1 MDNVG
6 FSELVL
12 CAGWYIWWERRQKVH
27 NEEIQTPFRSAT
39 SIVLITKNYM
49 MAAKKPQR
57 RKEVTWSKPLEG
69 MLKIN
74 VDVAFDIQSG
84 RGAGGVVIRDYR
96 GQCIAASQKFL
107 PYVVD
112 TPMAEAYAL
121 REGLVLAQ
129 HIGINNF
136 VLQTDCTQVVET
148 MRDDGFCATAA
159 TAIYDDCKIMWS
171 GFDRVEVEHCHREAN
186 PVAHEFA
193 RVSFESTNSCI
204 WVDEP
209 PSFIISKL
217 VNDVTVL

>member
-1 MDNVG
+1 
-6 FSELVL
+6 
-12 CAGWYIWWERRQKVH
+12 
-27 NEEIQTPFRSAT
+27 
-39 SIVLITKNYM
+39 
-49 MAAKKPQR
+49 
-57 RKEVTWSKPLEG
+57 

-74 VDVAFDIQSG
+74 VDDAFDIQSG

-112 TPMAEAYAL
+112 APMAEAYAL

-129 HIGINNF
+129 HIAINNF
-136 VLQTDCTQVVET
+136 VLQTDCTQVVEI

-159 TAIYDDCKIMWS
+159 AVIYDDCRIMWS

-186 PVAHEFA
+186 QVAHELA
-193 RVSFESTNSCI
+193 RDSFETSNSCI

-217 VNDVTVL
+217 ANDVTIL